1 METFACY
8 NTDLGILEVGCSGGA
23 VTGLRWVD
31 KPAHPHAPT
40 ALSREAAAQVRQYL
54 AGERRAFDL
63 PLAPSG
69 TPFQR
74 SVWDALCAIPYGQ
87 TATYGEIA
95 RALGRPGAARAV
107 GAAAGRN
114 PIWLVI
120 PCHRC
125 VGKNGALT
133 GYAGGLW
140 RKEKLLALEKSLLS
154 ER

>member
-8 NTDLGILEVGCSGGA
+8 DTELGLLEVGCDRGA
-23 VTGLRWVD
+23 VTSLHWVD
-31 KPAHPHAPT
+31 KIAHPHAPT
-40 ALSREAAAQVRQYL
+40 ALSDEAARQVRQYL
-54 AGERRAFDL
+54 AGERREFDL

-69 TPFQR
+69 TDFQR
-74 SVWDALCAIPYGQ
+74 AVWDALCAIPYGE

-95 RALGRPGAARAV
+95 REIGRPGAARAV

-114 PIWLVI
+114 PVWLVI

-140 RKEKLLALEKSLLS
+140 RKEKLLALEKSLLT